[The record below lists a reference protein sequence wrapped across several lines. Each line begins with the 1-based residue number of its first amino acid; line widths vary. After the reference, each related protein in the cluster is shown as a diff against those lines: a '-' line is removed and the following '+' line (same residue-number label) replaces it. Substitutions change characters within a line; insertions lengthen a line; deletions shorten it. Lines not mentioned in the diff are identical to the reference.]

1 MVLRRER
8 GIRTPVPD
16 KGNIRPPVCKDMFGF
31 TIPADRKPPQPPEPA
46 KTQIK
51 IDFDGQVFDC
61 DLIDGM
67 AKIPDE
73 IVQEMK
79 KTNQKHEKT
88 VEIAIKT
95 GYDKQNEDISAKI
108 LVKAKGGGE

>member
-1 MVLRRER
+1 MALRRAR
-8 GIRTPVPD
+8 GIRMPVPD
-16 KGNIRPPVCKDMFGF
+16 KDDKRPPVCKDMFGF
-31 TIPADRKPPQPPEPA
+31 PIPADRRPPQPSEPV

-61 DLIDGM
+61 DVIDGV

-73 IVQEMK
+73 IVQKMK
-79 KTNQKHEKT
+79 KTNRKHEKT
-88 VEIAIKT
+88 AEIIIKT

-108 LVKAKGGGE
+108 LVKTKGGGE

>member
-8 GIRTPVPD
+8 GIRMPVPNKD
-16 KGNIRPPVCKDMFGF
+16 NIRPPVYKDMFGF
-31 TIPADRKPPQPPEPA
+31 TIPVDRKPPQPPEPV

-51 IDFDGQVFDC
+51 IDFDGQTFDC
-61 DLIDGM
+61 DVIDGV

-79 KTNQKHEKT
+79 KTNQKYEKT
-88 VEIAIKT
+88 AKITLKT

-108 LVKAKGGGE
+108 LVKTKGGGE

>member
-8 GIRTPVPD
+8 GIRMPVPE

-31 TIPADRKPPQPPEPA
+31 PIPADRKPPQPPEPA
-46 KTQIK
+46 KTKIK

-61 DLIDGM
+61 DVIDGV

-73 IVQEMK
+73 IVQKMK
-79 KTNQKHEKT
+79 ITNLKHEKT
-88 VEIAIKT
+88 TEITIKT

-108 LVKAKGGGE
+108 LVKTKGGGE

>member
-8 GIRTPVPD
+8 GIRMPVPD
-16 KGNIRPPVCKDMFGF
+16 KGNIRPPVYKDMFGF
-31 TIPADRKPPQPPEPA
+31 TIPVDRKPPQPPEPV

-51 IDFDGQVFDC
+51 IDFEGQMFDC
-61 DLIDGM
+61 NVIDGV

-79 KTNQKHEKT
+79 KTNQKYEKT
-88 VEIAIKT
+88 TEITIKT

-108 LVKAKGGGE
+108 LVKTKGGGE

>member
-8 GIRTPVPD
+8 GIRMPVPD

-31 TIPADRKPPQPPEPA
+31 TIPADRKPPQPPELV

-61 DLIDGM
+61 DVIDGM

-79 KTNQKHEKT
+79 ETNQKHEKT

>member
-1 MVLRRER
+1 MILGRER
-8 GIRTPVPD
+8 CKTIPD
-16 KGNIRPPVCKDMFGF
+16 KNKSGKRPPVCKDMFGF
-31 TIPADRKPPQPPEPA
+31 TIPADRKPPQPPEPV

-51 IDFDGQVFDC
+51 IDFEGQMFDC
-61 DLIDGM
+61 DVIDGV

-79 KTNQKHEKT
+79 KTNQKYEKT
-88 VEIAIKT
+88 TEITIKT

-108 LVKAKGGGE
+108 LVKTKGGGE